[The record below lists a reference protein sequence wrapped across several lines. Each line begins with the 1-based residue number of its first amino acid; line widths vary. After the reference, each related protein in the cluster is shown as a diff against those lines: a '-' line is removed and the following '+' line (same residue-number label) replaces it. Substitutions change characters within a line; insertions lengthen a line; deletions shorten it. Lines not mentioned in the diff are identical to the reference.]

1 MPGIVAVQSELSPRT
16 MPEVAWSQL
25 HCTAPRGATLMSQG
39 SGPRDDSSAEF
50 ADLSSLGLLRRA
62 RGGDDEALNH
72 LYERYLPL
80 LRCWARGRLPGWAR
94 DLLSTEDLVQETL
107 VRTFTQIRDFEPRRE
122 RGLHLYLREA
132 LRNRVREELRRVRR
146 GPGEAVE
153 LDERMPGHE
162 PSPLDDTMTK
172 ETWRRYEEALEG
184 FPEDDRALLAARID
198 FGMSYRDIAEMTGKP
213 SEDAA
218 RMAVSRLLAKVARA
232 MGDDD

>member
-1 MPGIVAVQSELSPRT
+1 
-16 MPEVAWSQL
+16 
-25 HCTAPRGATLMSQG
+25 MSQG
-39 SGPRDDSSAEF
+39 SGPRDASSAEL

-62 RGGDDEALNH
+62 RGGDDKALNR
-72 LYERYLPL
+72 LYERYVPL
-80 LRCWARGRLPGWAR
+80 LRCWARGRLPDWAR

-107 VRTFTQIRDFEPRRE
+107 VRTFKRVRDFEPRRE

-146 GPGEAVE
+146 GPGQAVE
-153 LDERMPGHE
+153 LDERAPGHQ
-162 PSPLDDTMTK
+162 PSPLDEAMAE
-172 ETWRRYEEALEG
+172 ETWRRYEQALGG
-184 FPEDDRALLAARID
+184 FSEEDRALLAARVD

-232 MGDDD
+232 MGGDD